1 MYKSKTYHP
10 DNVVDA
16 FVRYSQLDDK
26 FYFCERGTYKRY
38 DIRQGEIEYCFL
50 PLEVQNEARRL
61 AGVWPSYVEVDK
73 QITIKW
79 GKVD

>member
-16 FVRYSQLDDK
+16 FVRYSPLDDK
-26 FYFCERGTYKRY
+26 FYFCEKGADKRY

-50 PLEVQNEARRL
+50 PLVIQNEAKRR
-61 AGVWPSYVEVDK
+61 AGVYPSYIEVDK

-79 GKVD
+79 GRVY